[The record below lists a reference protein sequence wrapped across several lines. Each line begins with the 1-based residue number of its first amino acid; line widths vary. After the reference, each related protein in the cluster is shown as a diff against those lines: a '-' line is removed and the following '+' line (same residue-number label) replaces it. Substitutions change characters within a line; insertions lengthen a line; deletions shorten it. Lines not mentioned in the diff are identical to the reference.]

1 LVGSPLKTQVSRK
14 GDFQEVQGFLR
25 VKNGLPL
32 DPPIHSP
39 KSFTTVHTASHQL
52 LSTFLLNIIPNDHK
66 TFEEILQQK
75 EEDLNISKNGIW
87 RKLRP

>member
-1 LVGSPLKTQVSRK
+1 M
-14 GDFQEVQGFLR
+14 
-25 VKNGLPL
+25 PL

-39 KSFTTVHTASHQL
+39 KSFTKLHTASHQL

-75 EEDLNISKNGIW
+75 VKDLNISKNGIG
-87 RKLRP
+87 RKLRPCGAPKEIGLKIKLLTR